1 MNRATIRQAIKN
13 GVEDQTID
21 DSVLN
26 QWIQDADNAIQA
38 WRPEEVGLK
47 MTFDYWDYLKD
58 VKRYCIEACQYRF
71 RLPDNYRAFVELTI
85 GEDKTPYR
93 KVDYSMRNK
102 YDGHICWILGKY
114 LYIKENELEAGENA
128 DLIYVKTSDE
138 FASDADEPEI
148 ESIYH
153 TAHVCY
159 GKARYYNQIAEN
171 TEEKRN
177 MDEFNSWMIRKKN
190 DQEITRMQE
199 NPNEVGIS
207 MSTLV

>member
-1 MNRATIRQAIKN
+1 MNRATIREAIKN
-13 GVEDQTID
+13 GVEDQTIE

-58 VKRYCIEACQYRF
+58 VKRYCTEACQYRF

-102 YDGHICWILGKY
+102 YDSHICWILGKY
-114 LYIKENELEAGENA
+114 LYIKENELKAGENV

-138 FASDADEPEI
+138 FASDVDEPEI

-153 TAHVCY
+153 TAYVCY

-199 NPNEVGIS
+199 NPNEAGIS
-207 MSTLV
+207 MSTLI